1 MLQVF
6 YMYVAKVDP
15 DVACVCYS
23 FQVFF
28 FGVLQLFQTYICKYF
43 NYFGCM
49 LQVFHLDIA
58 KVDMV
63 LHMLQWDHQP
73 QPPTAV
79 AEAPPSGCKMSP
91 PACA

>member
-15 DVACVCYS
+15 DVAYVYYS
-23 FQVFF
+23 FQVFW
-28 FGVLQLFQTYICKYF
+28 GVCNCFRHMFASTSTISDVCCK
-43 NYFGCM
+43 
-49 LQVFHLDIA
+49 FHLDII
-58 KVDMV
+58 KVDLV

-73 QPPTAV
+73 QPPAAV